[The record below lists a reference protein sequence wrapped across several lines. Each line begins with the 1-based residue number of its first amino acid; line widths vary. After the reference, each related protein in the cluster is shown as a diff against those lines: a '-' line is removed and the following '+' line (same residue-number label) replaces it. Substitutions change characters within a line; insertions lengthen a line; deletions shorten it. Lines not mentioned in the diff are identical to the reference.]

1 MSKVLSTDSISAA
14 NAGSYGL
21 DLIIGPEDEAVFL
34 ISGSF
39 PNRLGRQQDC
49 AFYAVIHRRFGL
61 WTHVYR
67 VVPDDRLHGFS
78 VYLERAFAG
87 EGIGLARD
95 WLRRVLSADL
105 KRAGD

>member
-1 MSKVLSTDSISAA
+1 MSAIPFIDGISAA

-21 DLIIGPEDEAVFL
+21 ELIIGPEDEAVFL
-34 ISGSF
+34 TSGTF

-67 VVPDDRLHGFS
+67 VVPEDRLHGFS

-87 EGIGLARD
+87 EGICQARD
-95 WLRRVLSADL
+95 WLRRVLTPDV
-105 KRAGD
+105 KPVAG